1 MSASADIGSR
11 PKKGEANVL
20 APIDPVM
27 TALSLG
33 ATFIARSFS
42 GDKEQLVPIMKAA
55 IAHNGFALIDVISPC
70 VTFNDH
76 EGSTKSYKFMRDHEV
91 KEVETDFVP
100 IRAEIRA
107 KIPVDDAI
115 EVTMHDGS
123 VVRFRSVPEG
133 YDPHDRMKVEEY
145 IRDREGR
152 GEIVTGLL
160 YVDESAKE
168 LHEMN
173 ATPARAL
180 AKLPYAS
187 LCPGA
192 AELATMQMDFR

>member
-1 MSASADIGSR
+1 
-11 PKKGEANVL
+11 
-20 APIDPVM
+20 
-27 TALSLG
+27 
-33 ATFIARSFS
+33 
-42 GDKEQLVPIMKAA
+42 MKAA
-55 IAHNGFALIDVISPC
+55 IAHNGFAMIDVISPC

-123 VVRFRSVPEG
+123 VVRFRSVPDG
-133 YDPHDRMKVEEY
+133 YDPHDRLKVEEY

-160 YVDESAKE
+160 YVDESRKE

-180 AKLPYAS
+180 SKIPYAS

-192 AELATMQMDFR
+192 AELASMQEDFR

>member
-1 MSASADIGSR
+1 
-11 PKKGEANVL
+11 L
-20 APIDPVM
+20 
-27 TALSLG
+27 
-33 ATFIARSFS
+33 
-42 GDKEQLVPIMKAA
+42 KAA

-107 KIPVDDAI
+107 KIPTDGAI

-123 VVRFRSVPEG
+123 SVRFRSVPEG

-145 IRDREGR
+145 IRDRQSR

-168 LHEMN
+168 LHELN
-173 ATPARAL
+173 ATPTSAL
-180 AKLPYAS
+180 AKIPYAS
-187 LCPGA
+187 LCPGSA
-192 AELATMQMDFR
+192 VLASMQEDFR